1 MGEGRT
7 TQMRALV
14 GIHMAALSSP
24 VGQSGLNFRKAPKF
38 TLSSKYQ
45 DSSPPNFPR
54 AWCSACMLNHF
65 IRVWL
70 CNSTECS
77 LSSSSVHWILQARI
91 LEWAAMPFS
100 RGSSWPRD
108 WTQPLMSPALA
119 GGFFTTSATWEAQG
133 LVQTEAETPSGRNR
147 PEEAPF
153 PGWLRLLGHGPPL
166 RSDPTQK
173 AQGGSC
179 GRPDSRGAQLLGSRV
194 GSAARD
200 ESLRAWLLFW
210 APPRTRR
217 LLFFPSLSGCQETS
231 ALGTEYLFFFIAQ
244 GRNYLTLS
252 ILPAPP
258 SQFLEISHRRRGPR
272 ASSVS
277 ALLRIH
283 PREGPGR
290 GGRTLWNFPSESPG
304 YLFWI
309 KVPKKYVILSPKFY

>member
-45 DSSPPNFPR
+45 DSSPPSFPR

-108 WTQPLMSPALA
+108 WTSLLCLQHWQAGSLPLAPPGKPRAWYRQKQKPLQEGTDQKRHPFLA
-119 GGFFTTSATWEAQG
+119 GSASWVTG
-133 LVQTEAETPSGRNR
+133 LPSALTR
-147 PEEAPF
+147 PRKPREEAA
-153 PGWLRLLGHGPPL
+153 GGLTHAALS
-166 RSDPTQK
+166 RSDHGWAAPRVMNHWEPDCYSERL
-173 AQGGSC
+173 QGHEGSC
-179 GRPDSRGAQLLGSRV
+179 SFLPCL
-194 GSAARD
+194 AAR
-200 ESLRAWLLFW
+200 R
-210 APPRTRR
+210 
-217 LLFFPSLSGCQETS
+217 Q
-231 ALGTEYLFFFIAQ
+231 AL
-244 GRNYLTLS
+244 
-252 ILPAPP
+252 
-258 SQFLEISHRRRGPR
+258 
-272 ASSVS
+272 
-277 ALLRIH
+277 
-283 PREGPGR
+283 
-290 GGRTLWNFPSESPG
+290 
-304 YLFWI
+304 
-309 KVPKKYVILSPKFY
+309 